1 VLESENPASNH
12 DTSNGDTEAMADAEV
27 SLLEAAQA
35 VIAERHGKLKA
46 VRHRLD
52 GDEIDVDMDSSELP
66 SPREQALHVAAQLES
81 CAGALRDA
89 EEA

>member
-1 VLESENPASNH
+1 MLDSDSPATH
-12 DTSNGDTEAMADAEV
+12 DDTDV
-27 SLLEAAQA
+27 TLSEAAQA
-35 VIAERHGKLKA
+35 VMDVIAECHGNLKA

-52 GDEIDVDMDSSELP
+52 GDELDVDVDSSELP

-89 EEA
+89 EEN